1 LIVVFN
7 SSPLIFLTKLD
18 YINDTLTLFDRV
30 IIPPSVSEELT
41 VKDDFV
47 KSTLLKLLNT
57 GRIEIKNLELS
68 RLRLSLK
75 RRLGHGESDA
85 IALAVQ
91 INADMIILDDY
102 TARKIAMDLGLT
114 VKGTLGIIKKLASE
128 QRFI

>member
-1 LIVVFN
+1 MIVVFN